1 MKKQI
6 LSLVNTFQHQSLMSL
21 NEFTELLAGCSAW
34 LKLTD
39 DNKLD
44 KLQAYSGKA
53 TKEQLSEVLNNNVDV
68 HFTSRKWQLTDE
80 KLSELL
86 HSMRQLLSAQAIS
99 YKDLSISIN
108 QLIDDAGKKTGG
120 LSIPG
125 ELCQLGVSL
134 LGNQVGSVYCP
145 YSNGNDFAIHLPK
158 TSEKYGESAN
168 ESDVFNASVHNILLD
183 NNFHIVNGDPISSP
197 YYMGDNG
204 LKKFT
209 SSVAMTPFNVNNKY
223 KNINDIWDRF
233 PEKAL
238 MGDVYFLRHML
249 AQTENIVVCFV
260 VNGFLFRTAA
270 GEKQFKQDVVNRR
283 WVKAVISLPENLLSN
298 TGIPLSIMILDK
310 NKTGN
315 TVNFIDASTDQFF
328 NKTSRTRNQ
337 LINVDEIIL
346 AYNSAEDTSFSEHS
360 SIENIVENDYNL
372 SPSRYVQSEEHRQ
385 LIKEFVASN
394 PPTAKLADLVDI
406 IRPQA
411 VKDDGTGDLL
421 FREYNVS
428 AINTIG
434 ELSGEGKVIQVGD
447 NEVNRATKQ
456 TINPNDVLV
465 VCKGAVGKVAIVGN
479 SIPACSSEIWGS
491 IASQA
496 FAILRIKAHVDTITS
511 EALYQYLIS
520 GYGQYHLKTL
530 TTGTSARMLAAK
542 DLNTLEVPLF
552 TTEKLNNIKEIRQQ
566 VIVKHKEIER
576 LYQEIATL
584 NDNWQ

>member
-1 MKKQI
+1 M
-6 LSLVNTFQHQSLMSL
+6 SLVNTFQHQSLMSL
-21 NEFTELLAGCSAW
+21 NEFTELLAACSAW

-44 KLQAYSGKA
+44 KQQAYSGKA

-108 QLIDDAGKKTGG
+108 QLIDEAGKKTGSF
-120 LSIPG
+120 SIPD

-145 YSNGNDFAIHLPK
+145 YNNGNDFAIHLPK
-158 TSEKYGESAN
+158 ASEKYGESEN

-183 NNFHIVNGDPISSP
+183 NNFHIVKSDPISSP

-270 GEKQFKQDVVNRR
+270 GEKQFKQDVMNRQ

-298 TGIPLSIMILDK
+298 TGISISIIILDK

-337 LINVDEIIL
+337 LINIDEIIL

-385 LIKEFVASN
+385 LIKEFIAYST
-394 PPTAKLADLVDI
+394 PTAKLADLVDI

-411 VKDDGTGDLL
+411 VKDDGNSHTL
-421 FREYNVS
+421 FTEYNVS
-428 AINTIG
+428 AINPIG
-434 ELSGEGKVIQVGD
+434 ELTGKGKVLQVGCT
-447 NEVNRATKQ
+447 EINRAAKQ
-456 TINPNDVLV
+456 IIKPNDVLL

-479 SIPACSSEIWGS
+479 TAPECTNQGWGS

-496 FAILRIKAHVDTITS
+496 FAILRIKPHVDTITS
-511 EALYQYLIS
+511 EALYQFLIS
-520 GYGQYHLKTL
+520 GWGQYHLEML
-530 TTGTSARMLAAK
+530 TTGTSANMLAAK
-542 DLNTLEVPLF
+542 DLKTLEVPLF
-552 TTEKLNNIKEIRQQ
+552 TTETLNNIKEKRQQ
-566 VIVKHKEIER
+566 VIEKHKKIEQ
-576 LYQEIATL
+576 LYREIASI
-584 NDNWQ
+584 NDSYNE

>member
-1 MKKQI
+1 VNKQI
-6 LSLVNTFQHQSLMSL
+6 LSLVNTFQHQSLMTL
-21 NEFTELLAGCSAW
+21 NEFTELLAACSAW

-53 TKEQLSEVLNNNVDV
+53 TKEKLSEVLNNNVDV

-108 QLIDDAGKKTGG
+108 QLIDDAGKKTGSI
-120 LSIPG
+120 SIPD

-134 LGNQVGSVYCP
+134 LGNQIGSVYCP
-145 YSNGNDFAIHLPK
+145 YSNGNNFAIHLPK
-158 TSEKYGESAN
+158 TSEKYGESSN
-168 ESDVFNASVHNILLD
+168 GSDVFNASVHNILLD
-183 NNFHIVNGDPISSP
+183 NNFHIVNSDPISSP
-197 YYMGDNG
+197 HYMGDNG
-204 LKKFT
+204 LKQFT
-209 SSVAMTPFNVNNKY
+209 SSVAMPPFNVNDKY

-233 PEKAL
+233 PEKSL
-238 MGDVYFLRHML
+238 MSDVYFLRHML

-270 GEKQFKQDVVNRR
+270 GEKQFKQDVLNRQ
-283 WVKAVISLPENLLSN
+283 WIKAVIALPENLLSN
-298 TGIPLSIMILDK
+298 TRIPISIMVLDK
-310 NKTGN
+310 NKTGS
-315 TVNFIDASTDQFF
+315 TVNFIDASTEQFI

-372 SPSRYVQSEEHRQ
+372 SPSRYVRSEEHRQ
-385 LIKEFVASN
+385 LIKEFIASN

-411 VKDDGTGDLL
+411 LKDDGTGDLL

-428 AINTIG
+428 AINPIG
-434 ELSGEGKVIQVGD
+434 ELSGEGKILQVGN
-447 NEVNRATKQ
+447 NEINRAAKQ
-456 TINPNDVLV
+456 TIEPNDVLV

-479 SIPACSSEIWGS
+479 TIPSSCSEIWGS

-566 VIVKHKEIER
+566 VIVKHKKIER
-576 LYQEIATL
+576 LYEEIASL
-584 NDNWQ
+584 NDSWQ